1 MSLKILF
8 LYNESPLEG
17 KGNIDLFS
25 VTKKLESKG
34 HKTII
39 ILMSDEQFLIQD
51 NIHTILPSPIMG
63 FLTIPSILR
72 KLLKIIKNEKPD
84 ILLSEAGWYFP
95 VLLKLLSFFNKI
107 PYVFNFRGLV
117 LEDIVEWKTH
127 PIHIRLIANLFVK
140 INNKLYRKNK
150 HVIGT
155 NYALCKYYEDI
166 LGISVPLIGTHS
178 IDLNTYKPISEDE
191 VLSTKKKFNISK
203 QLISIFYTGA
213 IEKWHVDG
221 IKILC
226 DTVKEFVD
234 TYPVQLVLGGYGTE
248 KQNIIDY
255 IKNIDL
261 MKNSVILPWLEHS
274 EILKIVASCDICID
288 PLIRQFPMDKPPPGK
303 LIEFMACG
311 SCVITTDCVNNKEW
325 IIDKKNGLIFS
336 GKKDDLKIKL
346 EFLLKNKDMINDY
359 KIKARKTIETKH
371 FEENRVENLEKYL
384 KEIIS
389 KSNHQ

>member
-8 LYNESPLEG
+8 IYNESPLEG

-34 HKTII
+34 HKTTM
-39 ILMSDEQFLIQD
+39 ILMSDEQSPIQD
-51 NIHTILPSPIMG
+51 NIHTILPSPITG
-63 FLTIPSILR
+63 FLSIPLILK

-84 ILLSEAGWYFP
+84 IILSEAGWYFP
-95 VLLKLLSFFNKI
+95 VLLKLLSFFYKI

-117 LEDIVEWKTH
+117 LEDIVEWKIH
-127 PIHIRLIANLFVK
+127 PIHIRWIAKLFVK
-140 INNKLYRKNK
+140 INNNLYRKNK

-166 LGISVPLIGTHS
+166 LGINVPLIGTHS
-178 IDLNTYKPISEDE
+178 IDLNTYKPISEE
-191 VLSTKKKFNISK
+191 QVSFTKISFNISE
-203 QLISIFYTGA
+203 QLISIFYSGA
-213 IEKWHVDG
+213 IEKWHVEG

-234 TYPVQLVLGGYGTE
+234 KYPIQLILGGYGTE

-255 IKNIDL
+255 IKKIDL

-274 EILKIVASCDICID
+274 KILKIVASCDICID

-311 SCVITTDCVNNKEW
+311 SCVITTNCVNNKEW
-325 IIDKKNGLIFS
+325 IIDKENGLIFS
-336 GKKDDLKIKL
+336 GKKNDLKEKL
-346 EFLLKNKDMINDY
+346 EFLLNNIDMIQEF

-371 FEENRVENLEKYL
+371 FEENKVENLEKYL
-384 KEIIS
+384 KEIILVT
-389 KSNHQ
+389 KA

>member
-8 LYNESPLEG
+8 IYNESQLEG

-34 HKTII
+34 HKTMM
-39 ILMSDEQFLIQD
+39 ILMSDEQSSIQD
-51 NIHTILPSPIMG
+51 NIHTILPSPITG
-63 FLTIPSILR
+63 FLTIPLILK

-84 ILLSEAGWYFP
+84 IILSEAGWYFP

-155 NYALCKYYEDI
+155 NYALCKYYEEI
-166 LGISVPLIGTHS
+166 LGINVPLIGTHS

-191 VLSTKKKFNISK
+191 VLSTKKKYNISE
-203 QLISIFYTGA
+203 QLVSIFYTGA
-213 IEKWHVDG
+213 IEKWHVCG

-226 DTVKEFVD
+226 DTVKEFTD
-234 TYPVQLVLGGYGTE
+234 TYPVQLVLGGYGNE

-255 IKNIDL
+255 IKKIGL
-261 MKNSVILPWLEHS
+261 MKNCIILPWLNHS

-325 IIDKKNGLIFS
+325 VIDKENGLIFS
-336 GKKDDLKIKL
+336 GTKDDLNEKL
-346 EFLLKNKDMINDY
+346 EFLLKNKDIINNY
-359 KIKARKTIETKH
+359 KIEARKTIETKH

-389 KSNHQ
+389 KDNHQ